1 MPFSDTHH
9 WTCTE
14 KGNCAA
20 RRRRETMPATI
31 RDIKNRTGL
40 SLATISKYLNG
51 GNVLPKNKVLIEEAI
66 EALHYEVNEIARGLV
81 TNQTKLIGVMV
92 YDIESFFSGSILHY
106 ISYEMRKRGYG
117 VLICDS
123 YNNEE
128 VEKQN
133 LKFLLGKKVDGI
145 LLLPV
150 SLSGAFVRP
159 AREAGVPVV
168 LIDRSFT
175 DEEYDF
181 VGIDN
186 HMTAYR
192 AVNMLIENH
201 HKKIAVITSDVEY
214 TGMARL
220 EGYRS
225 AMYELGCCR
234 LNGEGCEKDAKA
246 AMRWFCKAGKLG
258 HARAALRAGAGYAS
272 GKGVRRNYA
281 KAEEYVRLALDR
293 TEPKDSLY
301 TEALT
306 LLNTLLQAREQPED
320 PQPPEDTPEESTSGQ
335 AAKAPPPPKKPG
347 VRRAAGTPAEKKA
360 GAKKTG
366 RAPDKKQPAETKPA
380 KKKK

>member
-225 AMYELGCCR
+225 AMYKAGLFAPACYQWLGKHSFELGY
-234 LNGEGCEKDAKA
+234 EGMKQ
-246 AMRWFCKAGKLG
+246 L
-258 HARAALRAGAGYAS
+258 
-272 GKGVRRNYA
+272 
-281 KAEEYVRLALDR
+281 LALEDPP
-293 TEPKDSLY
+293 TGIFLGNYE
-301 TEALT
+301 TT
-306 LLNTLLQAREQPED
+306 LGGIMAVNELGLSWPED
-320 PQPPEDTPEESTSGQ
+320 ISLIGFDDLIVSRVVRPKIWMAVQPMGEMCS
-335 AAKAPPPPKKPG
+335 KAVDILMHCIEQKENRLPIKVHYSAQIQKG
-347 VRRAAGTPAEKKA
+347 SSIRDLGEA
-360 GAKKTG
+360 
-366 RAPDKKQPAETKPA
+366 
-380 KKKK
+380 